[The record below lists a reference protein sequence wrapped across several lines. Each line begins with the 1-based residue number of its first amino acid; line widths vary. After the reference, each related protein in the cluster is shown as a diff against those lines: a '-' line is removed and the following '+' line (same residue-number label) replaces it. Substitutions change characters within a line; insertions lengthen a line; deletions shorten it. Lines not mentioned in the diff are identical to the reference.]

1 MKKLLLTI
9 ALVLFAGVAM
19 AQKHYGVDNIKIT
32 SGELNSKTEPT
43 YIAIRN
49 LSRTNNYYYVG
60 NTGKAPY
67 SSATF
72 TNEAV
77 FIWEPVEE
85 GVAGSYYLKKLNGDY
100 MQTSSPKDFGDKSTA
115 AKFTTTNPTSKGSG
129 ATLFNGDGDSQS
141 FIDGNDDE
149 NLVRFVTDSKWI
161 NVQNGDTGTPTY
173 NIGTGGWTIHHV
185 YALKEAEAVEITYN
199 FVYNNEVK
207 YTENLEAVV
216 GEPFPNYTLTFPF
229 GVSAGAT
236 PEGTVTVKGSYD
248 IELSVSLPFEYAKSY
263 SQVKH
268 WYYMNVRDDGPT
280 YAYYDSSINYI
291 KATETA
297 VPADKKEVY
306 CWAFIGDPFSGFE
319 IVNYNAGSTMV
330 LSSPEAPNANQ
341 NEKQLPRMVVKENA
355 TGNTKWMFVTPTHNA
370 IAQNGFYVQHPTA
383 KNYAI
388 NRQSYNGTAT
398 LCYWSG
404 RDTGSVLQVVECD
417 LTGFA
422 DLQALIAQV
431 EAAIEV
437 YGEGGTTVGYYT
449 AESVAALAAAL
460 TAAKEAAEKNESAA
474 ANLAAQVALQKA
486 VAALATIQPEV
497 GKLYTIKNAY
507 TGNYMNVS
515 HESGATVY
523 GSAALNE
530 VFQFVP
536 ASEGKFY
543 LYNVKRAKYL
553 STAKAHAYGQNLFA
567 ADDINNAK
575 AVTIANLGLVNR
587 VSIVPEGGAELHND
601 TNSGTVVGWNTGN
614 ADSKSA
620 WLIEEVGNLDDFVHT
635 LTVGEAGY
643 ATLCL
648 GCNVAIPD
656 GVKAYAVASTN
667 STHAVMEE
675 ITGAIPAK
683 QAVII
688 VAEQGGYDF
697 KYAKSAEAVEANL
710 LKGTTVNANITED
723 AYALGKDENNV
734 AYLGKVVYKVSTD
747 TTNDDPE
754 VTYEA
759 WKNNAFKAYLPAV
772 AGSAN
777 IASYSFRFPD
787 TTGVDEVVVE
797 NEVKTIFDITG
808 RKVEAITAPGIYIVG
823 GKKVL
828 VK

>member
-141 FIDGNDDE
+141 FIDGNDDA

-173 NIGTGGWTIHHV
+173 NTGTGGWTIHHV

-370 IAQNGFYVQHPTA
+370 IAQNGFYIQHPVATG
-383 KNYAI
+383 YAI
-388 NRQSYNGTAT
+388 NRQSYNGTST

-460 TAAKEAAEKNESAA
+460 TVAKEAAEKNESAA

-507 TGNYMNVS
+507 TGKYMNVS
-515 HESGATVY
+515 DGAGATVY
-523 GSAALNE
+523 GGPAALNE
-530 VFQFVP
+530 LFQFVE
-536 ASEGKFY
+536 ASDGMAY

-567 ADDINNAK
+567 SDVTDNAK
-575 AVTIANLGLVNR
+575 AVKIANMGLENR
-587 VSIVPEGGAELHND
+587 VSIVPQGGAELHND
-601 TNSGTVVGWNTGN
+601 TNNGTVVGWNTGN

-620 WLIEEVGNLDDFVHT
+620 WLIEEVTNLSDYVHAIS
-635 LTVGEAGY
+635 VSEAGY
-643 ATLCL
+643 ATLYL
-648 GCNVAIPD
+648 GCAVTIPAGVEAYVVSDIED
-656 GVKAYAVASTN
+656 GCAKMELVKGILPANTAVIVKAAAGTYEFNYA
-667 STHAVMEE
+667 
-675 ITGAIPAK
+675 TGTPAT
-683 QAVII
+683 I
-688 VAEQGGYDF
+688 E
-697 KYAKSAEAVEANL
+697 SNE
-710 LKGTTVNANITED
+710 LKGTTVNTNITDD
-723 AYALGKDENNV
+723 AYVLANGDAGVGLYFATKNQADN
-734 AYLGKVVYKVSTD
+734 T
-747 TTNDDPE
+747 
-754 VTYEA
+754 A
-759 WKNNAFKAYLPAV
+759 WKNNAFKAYLPAPKNAEGV
-772 AGSAN
+772 K
-777 IASYSFRFPD
+777 SYSFRFGEG
-787 TTGVDEVVVE
+787 TTGVDELIEQRAESKV
-797 NEVKTIFDITG
+797 IFDITG

>member
-129 ATLFNGDGDSQS
+129 ATHFNGDGDSQS
-141 FIDGNDDE
+141 FIDGNDDA
-149 NLVRFVTDSKWI
+149 NLVRFVTNTNNTNNTKWI

-173 NIGTGGWTIHHV
+173 NTGTGGWTIHHV

-398 LCYWSG
+398 LCYWTG

-417 LTGFA
+417 LTGLA

-431 EAAIEV
+431 ETAIEV

-449 AESVAALAAAL
+449 AESVKALAAAL
-460 TAAKEAAEKNESAA
+460 TVAKEAAEKNESAA
-474 ANLAAQVALQKA
+474 ANLAAQVALQNA
-486 VAALATIQPEV
+486 VAALVTIQPEV

-507 TGNYMNVS
+507 TGKYMNVS
-515 HESGATVY
+515 DGAGATVY
-523 GSAALNE
+523 GGPAALNE
-530 VFQFVP
+530 LFQFVE
-536 ASEGKFY
+536 ASDGMAY

-567 ADDINNAK
+567 SDVTDNAK
-575 AVTIANLGLVNR
+575 AVKIANMGLENR
-587 VSIVPEGGAELHND
+587 VSIVPQGGAELHND
-601 TNSGTVVGWNTGN
+601 TNNGTVVGWNTGN

-620 WLIEEVGNLDDFVHT
+620 WLIEEVTNLSDYVHAIS
-635 LTVGEAGY
+635 VSEAGY
-643 ATLCL
+643 ATLYL
-648 GCNVAIPD
+648 GCAVTIPAGVEAYVVSDIED
-656 GVKAYAVASTN
+656 GCAKMELVKGILPANTAVIVKAAAGTYEFNYA
-667 STHAVMEE
+667 
-675 ITGAIPAK
+675 TGTPAT
-683 QAVII
+683 I
-688 VAEQGGYDF
+688 E
-697 KYAKSAEAVEANL
+697 SNE
-710 LKGTTVNANITED
+710 LKGTTVNTNITDD
-723 AYALGKDENNV
+723 AYVLANGDAGVGLYFATKNQADN
-734 AYLGKVVYKVSTD
+734 T
-747 TTNDDPE
+747 
-754 VTYEA
+754 A
-759 WKNNAFKAYLPAV
+759 WKNNAFKAYLPAPKNAEGV
-772 AGSAN
+772 K
-777 IASYSFRFPD
+777 SYSFRFGEG
-787 TTGVDEVVVE
+787 TTGVDELIEQRVE
-797 NEVKTIFDITG
+797 SKVIFDLTG
-808 RKVEAITAPGIYIVG
+808 RRVEAITAPGIYIVN

>member
-9 ALVLFAGVAM
+9 ALVLFAGVSM

-60 NTGKAPY
+60 NTGKVPY

-100 MQTSSPKDFGDKSTA
+100 MQASSPKDFGGKSTA

-141 FIDGNDDE
+141 FIDGNDDA

-161 NVQNGDTGTPTY
+161 NVQNGDSGTPTY
-173 NIGTGGWTIHHV
+173 NTGTGGWTIHHV

-199 FVYNNEVK
+199 FVYNGVSK
-207 YTENLEAVV
+207 GTQTKTVLV
-216 GEPFPNYTLTFPF
+216 GQEYPNIEFAFPF
-229 GVSAGAT
+229 GITAT
-236 PEGTVTVKGSYD
+236 KPEGTVAADAETTVTIVLEENLPFKYADSYD
-248 IELSVSLPFEYAKSY
+248 KIKN
-263 SQVKH
+263 

-398 LCYWSG
+398 LCYWTG

-417 LTGFA
+417 LTGLA

-431 EAAIEV
+431 ETAIEV

-449 AESVAALAAAL
+449 AESVKALAAAL
-460 TAAKEAAEKNESAA
+460 TVAKEAAEKNESAA
-474 ANLAAQVALQKA
+474 ANLAAQIALQKA

-507 TGNYMNVS
+507 TGKYMNVS
-515 HESGATVY
+515 DGAGATVY
-523 GSAALNE
+523 GGPAALNE
-530 VFQFVP
+530 LFQFVE
-536 ASEGKFY
+536 ASDGMAY

-553 STAKAHAYGQNLFA
+553 STAKAHAHGQNLFA
-567 ADDINNAK
+567 SDVTDNAK
-575 AVTIANLGLVNR
+575 AVKIANMGLENR
-587 VSIVPEGGAELHND
+587 VSIVPQGGAELHND
-601 TNSGTVVGWNTGN
+601 TNNGTVVGWNTGN

-620 WLIEEVGNLDDFVHT
+620 WLIEEVTNLSDYVHAIS
-635 LTVGEAGY
+635 VSEAGY

-648 GCNVAIPD
+648 GC
-656 GVKAYAVASTN
+656 AVT
-667 STHAVMEE
+667 
-675 ITGAIPAK
+675 IPAGVEAYVVSGIENGCAK
-683 QAVII
+683 MELVKGILPANTAVVI
-688 VAEQGGYDF
+688 
-697 KYAKSAEAVEANL
+697 KAEAGDYSFAYSSATGSVSTNL
-710 LKGTTVNANITED
+710 LKGTTVNTNITDD
-723 AYALGKDENNV
+723 AYVLANGDAGVGLYFATKNQADN
-734 AYLGKVVYKVSTD
+734 T
-747 TTNDDPE
+747 
-754 VTYEA
+754 A
-759 WKNNAFKAYLPAV
+759 WKNNAFKAYLPAPKNAEGV
-772 AGSAN
+772 K
-777 IASYSFRFPD
+777 SYSFRFGEG
-787 TTGVDEVVVE
+787 TTGIDEMTEQRAESKV
-797 NEVKTIFDITG
+797 IYDLTG
-808 RKVEAITAPGIYIVG
+808 RRVETITAPGIYIVN